1 MTQLCY
7 LLTFSMFLCL
17 QWAFIHIMLLDLA
30 LYLPILMFS
39 FYWRNPTYA
48 FKMIVFM
55 VGLLDAIFATGH
67 TGHFFLFI
75 SHAHFLL
82 QQFNAPF
89 SIISF
94 PSFLGC

>member
-1 MTQLCY
+1 
-7 LLTFSMFLCL
+7 MFLCL
-17 QWAFIHIMLLDLA
+17 QWDFIHIMLLGLDL
-30 LYLPILMFS
+30 YIPILMFS
-39 FYWRNPTYA
+39 FYWRNPAYA

-55 VGLLDAIFATGH
+55 VGLLDAVFATGYAMH
-67 TGHFFLFI
+67 VFLLLF
-75 SHAHFLL
+75 HAHFLL